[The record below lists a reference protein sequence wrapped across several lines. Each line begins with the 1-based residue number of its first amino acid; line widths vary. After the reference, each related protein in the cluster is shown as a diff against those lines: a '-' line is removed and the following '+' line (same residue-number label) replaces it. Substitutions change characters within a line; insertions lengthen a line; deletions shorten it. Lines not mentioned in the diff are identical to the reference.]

1 MKSARLGD
9 WLRTGG
15 KLKETMAGLL
25 VQQLRE
31 DWASERIGENVHD
44 TILED
49 LEGGVGDEIPDEESG
64 SATDEGM
71 PNNEHRPRQILKKAR
86 CTKYVIVELPGGK
99 FRLHKGGE
107 EGCWMGRRR
116 IFRNSREF
124 STRPDKSEYTHVCLL
139 CWPKKRQGLEAPEDS
154 ASSPAETGDA
164 EGELA
169 AVPPRRPDLARASSV
184 RALFWSWAGNGLKGK
199 SFYARCIFPAG

>member
-1 MKSARLGD
+1 
-9 WLRTGG
+9 
-15 KLKETMAGLL
+15 MADLL
-25 VQQLRE
+25 AQQLRE

-44 TILED
+44 TIPQD
-49 LEGGVGDEIPDEESG
+49 LEGEVGDEIPEESG
-64 SATDEGM
+64 SATDEGI

-86 CTKYVIVELPGGK
+86 CTKYYVIVELPGGK

-139 CWPKKRQGLEAPEDS
+139 CWPKKRQGLEAPE
-154 ASSPAETGDA
+154 
-164 EGELA
+164 
-169 AVPPRRPDLARASSV
+169 
-184 RALFWSWAGNGLKGK
+184 K
-199 SFYARCIFPAG
+199 

>member
-1 MKSARLGD
+1 MARLP
-9 WLRTGG
+9 TG
-15 KLKETMAGLL
+15 
-25 VQQLRE
+25 
-31 DWASERIGENVHD
+31 I
-44 TILED
+44 
-49 LEGGVGDEIPDEESG
+49 
-64 SATDEGM
+64 

-154 ASSPAETGDA
+154 ASSSRGSIL
-164 EGELA
+164 ELGSE
-169 AVPPRRPDLARASSV
+169 RA
-184 RALFWSWAGNGLKGK
+184 KGK
-199 SFYARCIFPAG
+199 SFCARCISGRIDFPF